1 MTASLQGARV
11 LVVEDEYLVASLIED
26 MLQTAGC
33 SVAGPIPRLAQAVD
47 AAENEACDAA
57 VLDVNLAGQR
67 VFPVA
72 EILTRRKVPFV
83 LVTGYGGNTLPPEYA
98 ACPRLHK
105 PFRLA
110 DLLAALTAMLQGRCE
125 S

>member
-26 MLQTAGC
+26 MLESAGC
-33 SVAGPIPRLAQAVD
+33 IVAGPIPRLAQALD
-47 AAENEACDAA
+47 AAEGEACDLA
-57 VLDVNLAGQR
+57 VLDVNLAGER

-72 EILTRRKVPFV
+72 DILSRRQVPFV

-110 DLLAALTAMLQGRCE
+110 DLLSTLSGMLQGRRE

>member
-1 MTASLQGARV
+1 MTASLQGARI

-33 SVAGPIPRLAQAVD
+33 SVAGPIPRLAPALE
-47 AAENEACDAA
+47 AAESEACDAA
-57 VLDVNLAGQR
+57 VLDVNLAGER
-67 VFPVA
+67 AFPVA
-72 EILTRRKVPFV
+72 DILTRRNVPFV
-83 LVTGYGGNTLPPEYA
+83 LVTGYSGNSLPPEYA

-110 DLLAALTAMLQGRCE
+110 ELLAVLSGMLQGRRE

>member
-1 MTASLQGARV
+1 V

-26 MLQTAGC
+26 MLESAGC
-33 SVAGPIPRLAQAVD
+33 IVAGPIPRLAQALD
-47 AAENEACDAA
+47 AAEGEACDLA
-57 VLDVNLAGQR
+57 VLDVNLAGER

-72 EILTRRKVPFV
+72 DILSRRQVPFV

-110 DLLAALTAMLQGRCE
+110 DLLSTLSGMLQGRRE

>member
-26 MLQTAGC
+26 MLESAGC
-33 SVAGPIPRLAQAVD
+33 VVAGPIPRLAQAVY
-47 AAENEACDAA
+47 AAESEACDAA
-57 VLDVNLAGQR
+57 VLDVNLAGER

-72 EILTRRKVPFV
+72 DILSRRQVPFV

-110 DLLAALTAMLQGRCE
+110 ELLAALCGMLQGRRE